1 MKHVLAVC
9 VMIVMSAC
17 AGAPVQ
23 EMSDARQAVR
33 AAQAAG
39 AEERAPAELAEAQ
52 RLIADAQESLQRH
65 EYGQAQDTAV
75 QARRQA
81 LRALDISREAAAAER

>member
-1 MKHVLAVC
+1 MKRVLAVC
-9 VMIVMSAC
+9 VMMIASAC

-39 AEERAPAELAEAQ
+39 AEERAPAELAEA
-52 RLIADAQESLQRH
+52 RSLIAEAQEYLQRH
-65 EYGQAQDTAV
+65 EYGQAKDTAV
-75 QARRQA
+75 EARRKA
-81 LRALDISREAAAAER
+81 IRALDISREAAAAER

>member
-1 MKHVLAVC
+1 MKRLLAVGI
-9 VMIVMSAC
+9 MTIVSAC

-39 AEERAPAELAEAQ
+39 AEERAPTELAEA
-52 RLIADAQESLQRH
+52 RKLIAEAEQHLQRH
-65 EYGQAQDTAV
+65 EYGHAQDTALE
-75 QARRQA
+75 ARRQA
-81 LRALDISREAAAAER
+81 IRALEISRGATAAEH

>member
-1 MKHVLAVC
+1 
-9 VMIVMSAC
+9 MIVISAC

-39 AEERAPAELAEAQ
+39 ADERAPAELAEAR
-52 RLIADAQESLQRH
+52 RLIADAQQHLQRH
-65 EYGQAQDTAV
+65 EYGLAQDTAV
-75 QARRQA
+75 AARKQA
-81 LRALDISREAAAAER
+81 LRALEISREAAAAER

>member
-1 MKHVLAVC
+1 MKRVLATC
-9 VMIVMSAC
+9 LMIVISAC

-39 AEERAPAELAEAQ
+39 AEERAPAELAEAR
-52 RLIADAQESLQRH
+52 RLIADAQQHLQRH
-65 EYGQAQDTAV
+65 EYRLAEDTAV
-75 QARRQA
+75 AARKQA
-81 LRALDISREAAAAER
+81 LRALEISREATAAER

>member
-9 VMIVMSAC
+9 AMIVVSAC

-52 RLIADAQESLQRH
+52 RLIADAQEYLQRH

>member
-1 MKHVLAVC
+1 MKRVLAAC
-9 VMIVMSAC
+9 MLMIVSAC

-39 AEERAPAELAEAQ
+39 AEERAPAELAEAR
-52 RLIADAQESLQRH
+52 RLIGEAQEYLQRH
-65 EYGQAQDTAV
+65 EYGQAQDTALE
-75 QARRQA
+75 ARRQA
-81 LRALDISREAAAAER
+81 IRALDKSREAAAAEH